1 VAKTLAIYLPSIAF
15 DNLAVALFICERNKR
30 PAQVMC
36 VDTHV
41 TGTTPDR
48 RQPHCLVF
56 MRAIGPAPSTCLM
69 GRNMTVAHAQIELF
83 SNDVFKRRPL
93 SERLLSH
100 SLDGLAPHRQ
110 QAIQRAYREMPSEYF
125 SELER
130 EIGHTLTASGGS
142 MEACLQDL
150 DAFNSL
156 TPETEND
163 AWYNQPCAFTSMH
176 LDALQLGF
184 SRRRLQLT
192 KDQVLSHA
200 TGARSALEV
209 GSGSGHLA
217 AVLADS
223 ASELRFILVDRSAQA
238 THFAAALH
246 KARGTG
252 HRVQCECGD
261 IANLPAPD
269 ASVDVV
275 IAAEVLEHATDPHA
289 SVSELLR
296 VLRPGG
302 WLVISLPIDLDIA
315 MHPTVFGT
323 EAEIL
328 DFFGSFS
335 LTLCESRVVKPDPQI
350 DAIADVF
357 PGFAGCVNAVF
368 QKV

>member
-1 VAKTLAIYLPSIAF
+1 
-15 DNLAVALFICERNKR
+15 
-30 PAQVMC
+30 
-36 VDTHV
+36 
-41 TGTTPDR
+41 
-48 RQPHCLVF
+48 
-56 MRAIGPAPSTCLM
+56 
-69 GRNMTVAHAQIELF
+69 MTVAYAQIKLF

-110 QAIQRAYREMPSEYF
+110 QAIQRAYRAMPSSYF
-125 SELER
+125 DELER
-130 EIGHTLTASGGS
+130 EIGHTLTASGS
-142 MEACLQDL
+142 NLETCLQDL

-163 AWYNQPCAFTSMH
+163 AWYDQPRAFTSMH
-176 LDALQLGF
+176 LDAVQLGF

-192 KDQVLSHA
+192 KYQVLNHA
-200 TGARSALEV
+200 SNAGTVLEV

-217 AVLADS
+217 ATLADS
-223 ASELRFILVDRSAQA
+223 ASELQFILVDRSAQA
-238 THFAAALH
+238 TQFAEALH
-246 KARGTG
+246 NARGTG
-252 HRVQCECGD
+252 HRVRCECGD
-261 IANLPAPD
+261 LASLPAAD
-269 ASVDVV
+269 SSVDVV
-275 IAAEVLEHATDPHA
+275 IAAEVLEHAADPRA
-289 SVSELLR
+289 SVTELLR

-328 DFFGSFS
+328 DFFRSFS
-335 LTLCESRVVKPDPQI
+335 LTLCESKVVKPDPHI